1 MNFPIPYY
9 DEIPF
14 AGWPPILPRPPGRR
28 IDRQERERT
37 MILRL
42 FRGTPT
48 VPPERL
54 YGEIVAQARQ
64 PWLYS
69 TAGVPDT
76 VDGRFDMIVLH
87 AFLVFD
93 RLSGGDERAK
103 TLSQAVFDEM
113 FKDMDRSLREMG
125 ASDVGVGPKVRRMA
139 EVFYGRS
146 QAYSDALRQQGES
159 RRQALIAALAR
170 NVFAGN
176 EGAEPAGLADYVL
189 EEHHGLAERPLEQL
203 LSGHAGFRAKALSP
217 A

>member
-1 MNFPIPYY
+1 
-9 DEIPF
+9 
-14 AGWPPILPRPPGRR
+14 
-28 IDRQERERT
+28 
-37 MILRL
+37 MILSL

-64 PWLYS
+64 PWLYT

-87 AFLVFD
+87 AFLIFD
-93 RLSGGDERAK
+93 RLSHGGDEAK
-103 TLSQAVFDEM
+103 ALGQAVFDEM

-146 QAYSDALRQQGES
+146 KAYSQALQLDGEA
-159 RRQALIAALAR
+159 RRQALVSALAR
-170 NVFAGN
+170 NVFPGGEEAAAAALG
-176 EGAEPAGLADYVL
+176 DYVL
-189 EEHHGLAERPLEQL
+189 GEHRGLAERPLEPL
-203 LSGHAGFRAKALSP
+203 LSGQTGFAPRTETEDSLSP